1 MCAAITLACRRV
13 VGRIARKYVDTVIRF
28 SWLSR
33 KMRQNHEYHYTEH
46 LFVCQEEM
54 RMIIRVFA
62 DCRYLPT
69 IQFVKGKKS
78 ARIFKKSSPFVLEKM
93 PIIWYNTMTIC
104 RRIIR
109 KGLDRYDE
117 KCDNPCQSVSQS
129 VSQSVEHS
137 FAWLVCQ
144 YPFCKN
150 FRFFI
155 RCGAP
160 V

>member
-109 KGLDRYDE
+109 KGLDRYDTLCWGW
-117 KCDNPCQSVSQS
+117 KRS
-129 VSQSVEHS
+129 
-137 FAWLVCQ
+137 
-144 YPFCKN
+144 YKGI
-150 FRFFI
+150 RFKH
-155 RCGAP
+155 
-160 V
+160 